1 MKKNNNVVK
10 LKNVSKKY
18 DSPLHRGGFY
28 ALKKINLE
36 IKKGSR
42 VGIMGPNGAGKTTL
56 LKIISGVTTPSSGK
70 VIAKGRIVS
79 LIDLEAGFEPDLTGR
94 ENVFV
99 NGLIIGM
106 EKEEIEKKFDQI
118 IEFAD
123 IGKFID
129 LPFFTYS
136 SGMKFRLAFAI
147 AIASDCDV
155 LIIDEIFQA
164 GDFDYKIKTM
174 KKIKDLQKNHPDL
187 TTIVCSHL
195 PLFMWSFADV
205 FYHLENENLKRKTK
219 KQIWTNL
226 QDNDAKLK
234 DIMG

>member
-1 MKKNNNVVK
+1 MKKDNPIVE
-10 LKNVSKKY
+10 LKKISKKY
-18 DSPLHRGGFY
+18 HSSFNKDGFY
-28 ALKKINLE
+28 ALKNINLK
-36 IKKGSR
+36 IKKGGR

-56 LKIISGVTTPSSGK
+56 LKIISGVAFPTAGQLK
-70 VIAKGRIVS
+70 VNGRIVS

-94 ENVFV
+94 ENIFV

-106 EKEEIEKKFDQI
+106 KKEEIKQKFDQI
-118 IEFAD
+118 IKFAD

-129 LPFFTYS
+129 SPFFTYS

-174 KKIKDLQKNHPDL
+174 KKIKNLQKNNPNL
-187 TTIVCSHL
+187 TTIICSHL
-195 PLFMWSFADV
+195 PLFMWSFADT
-205 FYHLENENLKRKTK
+205 FYELKNHALKSKKKTK
-219 KQIWTNL
+219 IWKELIRNEE
-226 QDNDAKLK
+226 KIK
-234 DIMG
+234 KIMG